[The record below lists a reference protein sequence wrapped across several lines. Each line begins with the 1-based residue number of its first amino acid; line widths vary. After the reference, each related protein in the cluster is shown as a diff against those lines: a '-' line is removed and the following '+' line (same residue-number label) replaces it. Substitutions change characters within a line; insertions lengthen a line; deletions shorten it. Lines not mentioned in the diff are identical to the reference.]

1 MLKKKGR
8 LVIYAAVII
17 AGLTVSGIE
26 GVEPGTV
33 DLWVDQ
39 AAKLAGAAAAIL
51 ATLNLK
57 DDEPKTPPTE

>member
-1 MLKKKGR
+1 MPKKKSR
-8 LVIYAAVII
+8 LLVYAVVVIGA
-17 AGLTVSGIE
+17 LTVTGIE

-57 DDEPKTPPTE
+57 DDEPKAPTE

>member
-1 MLKKKGR
+1 MPKKTR
-8 LVIYAAVII
+8 LFVYAAVII
-17 AGLTVSGIE
+17 GALTVTGIE

-57 DDEPKTPPTE
+57 DDEPKPPTAE

>member
-1 MLKKKGR
+1 MPKKTR
-8 LVIYAAVII
+8 LFVYAAVII
-17 AGLTVSGIE
+17 GALTVTGIE

-57 DDEPKTPPTE
+57 DDEPKPPTVE

>member
-1 MLKKKGR
+1 MPKKTR
-8 LVIYAAVII
+8 LFVYALVIIGA
-17 AGLTVSGIE
+17 LTVTGIE

-39 AAKLAGAAAAIL
+39 AAKLAGAAGAIL

-57 DDEPKTPPTE
+57 DDEPKPPPAE